1 MIRRFSS
8 RREPLDA
15 SFLNDRLRGALTYDR
30 VAGYFSSSIMEVA
43 GEALETVQGRVRIVC
58 NSELDERDVITAQ
71 AANMAIRREW
81 CSWKPEQW
89 GEAAKPR
96 FQRLYDFLRAGK
108 MEVRVLPTERFGLI
122 HGKAGVI
129 TKADGA
135 RTSFIGSANE
145 TQSAWKLNYELVW
158 EDDSPEAVTWVQE
171 EFDALWLRGIP
182 LADFV
187 VEDVGRLANRV
198 IVPSVESWRE
208 NPEQASPIIELPV
221 YRQEYGLWD
230 HQKYFVQI
238 AFDAH
243 RSPRGAHLVLADQV
257 GLGKTLQLALSAM
270 LMVLQ
275 GGGPGLIVVP
285 KTLMWQWQDEL
296 RDLLDMPTAVWTGK
310 QWKDENGI
318 EYPITGPEGI
328 RRCPRRIGIVSQ
340 GQITAGTA
348 AAQHLRK
355 MAWEVVIVDESHRA
369 RRRNLGKEREGEK
382 PDPNNLM
389 EFLYDVAPHAKSL
402 LLATATPVQMYPV
415 EAWDLLNALG
425 FGNECVLGNIW
436 SHWRKAEECLPIVQG
451 VGELPDDD
459 RELWDWVRNPLPP
472 ASERADDRDFK
483 ELRRDLKM
491 TDAEVVASGD
501 RWDSLPAPSKDRV
514 RRLRRSLGLRHSPFI
529 RHIVRRTRNFLETTL
544 NPETNEPFLKP
555 VRVQLYG
562 EEDSEAIVLPTY
574 LRDAYGHAEEFCDL
588 LKKRVGGAGFL
599 KTLLLRRVGSTIES
613 GRLTAEKMLGSWQDI
628 DEVVVEDEEEGSD
641 DDGADAAVLRSL
653 TPSERQRLQSF
664 RDALAAYPHD
674 DPKYAVVKSLLLD
687 GHKGTKPWL
696 SEGCIVFSAYY
707 DSIRWLAEKLST
719 LAIPD
724 EPIGLYAGSGRSAIM
739 KGGVLQRED
748 RENLKTMVRKGE
760 LRLILGTDAAS
771 EGLNLQRLGTLINLD
786 LPWNPTRL
794 EQRKGRIQ
802 RIGQVREVV
811 SVYNLRYKDSVEDRV
826 HALLSERLQEIH
838 LLFGQIPD
846 VLEDVWVQV
855 AEGDIESA
863 KRIIA
868 AVPKRHA
875 FEERYHQRLEPV
887 PWESCAAVLNAVD
900 RRLFLQQGWETRGRR

>member
-15 SFLNDRLRGALTYDR
+15 SFLNERLRGALAYDR

-43 GEALETVQGRVRIVC
+43 GEALESVQGPVRIVC

-81 CSWKPEQW
+81 CAWRPEQF
-89 GEAAKPR
+89 GDAAKPR
-96 FQRLYDFLRAGK
+96 FQRLYDFLRSGK
-108 MEVRVLPTERFGLI
+108 MQVRVLPSERFGLI

-129 TKADGA
+129 TKADGSK
-135 RTSFIGSANE
+135 TSFIGSANE
-145 TQSAWKLNYELVW
+145 TQNAWKLNYELVW
-158 EDDSPEAVTWVQE
+158 EDDGTDAVAWVQE
-171 EFDALWLRGIP
+171 EFEALWTRGIA

-187 VEDVGRLANRV
+187 VEDAGRLAKRE

-208 NPEQASPIIELPV
+208 NPQQASPIIELPV

-243 RSPRGAHLVLADQV
+243 RGPHGARLVLADQV

-270 LMVLQ
+270 LMVLH

-296 RDLLDMPTAVWTGK
+296 RDLLDMPTAVWNGK
-310 QWKDENGI
+310 QWVDENGL
-318 EYPITGPEGI
+318 EYPNTGADGI

-340 GQITAGTA
+340 GQITAGTD
-348 AAQHLRK
+348 AAQHLRRIQ
-355 MAWEVVIVDESHRA
+355 WEVVVVDESHRA
-369 RRRNLGKEREGEK
+369 RRKNLGKDREAEK
-382 PDPNNLM
+382 PDPNNLLK
-389 EFLYDVAPHAKSL
+389 FLCEVSPNAKSL

-425 FGNECVLGNIW
+425 FSNESVFGNIW
-436 SHWRKAEECLPIVQG
+436 SEWRKAEECLPVVQG
-451 VGELPDDD
+451 SDELPEDD

-472 ASERADDRDFK
+472 GSEREEDREFK
-483 ELRRDLKM
+483 ALRRDLRLEDK
-491 TDAEVVASGD
+491 DVVVPGD
-501 RWDSLPAPSKDRV
+501 RWESLSAPAKDRV
-514 RRLRRSLGLRHSPFI
+514 RRLRRTFGTKHSPFI
-529 RHIVRRTRNFLETTL
+529 RHIVRRTREFLEQTL

-555 VRVQLYG
+555 VRVQLFG
-562 EEDSEAIVLPTY
+562 EEDSEAITLPSY
-574 LRDAYGHAEEFCDL
+574 LRDAYGHAEAFCDL
-588 LKKRVGGAGFL
+588 LKRRAGGSGFL
-599 KTLLLRRVGSTIES
+599 KTLLLRRVGSTIEA
-613 GRLTAEKMLGSWQDI
+613 GKITATKMLKSWQDI
-628 DEVVVEDEEEGSD
+628 EEIGGDDQDD
-641 DDGADAAVLRSL
+641 DDGGAPGDADQLRSL
-653 TPSERQRLQSF
+653 TPTERERLQAF
-664 RDALAAYPHD
+664 VDALAAFPGD
-674 DPKYAVVKSLLLD
+674 DPKYAIVRNILLN

-696 SEGCIVFSAYY
+696 DEGCIIFSAYF
-707 DSIRWLAEKLST
+707 DSVLWLAAKLSKE
-719 LAIPD
+719 AIPE
-724 EPIGLYAGSGRSAIM
+724 EPIGLYAGSGRSALM

-802 RIGQVREVV
+802 RIGQVRDVV
-811 SVYNLRYKDSVEDRV
+811 SVYNMRYKDSVEDRV
-826 HALLSERLQEIH
+826 HQLLSTRLQEIH
-838 LLFGQIPD
+838 RLFGQIPD
-846 VLEDVWVQV
+846 VLEDVWVEV
-855 AEGDIESA
+855 AAGEIENA

-875 FEERYHQRLEPV
+875 FEERYQRPEPV

-900 RRLFLQQGWETRGRR
+900 RRDFLRQGWETRGRR